1 MLAVAFVLVATAN
14 GAGYRYGVSDQ
25 SFYIPVVV
33 RALDPAAY
41 PRDSPLIDAQGR
53 LMLSDEVLAAV
64 VRTTGWSLDAVFL
77 GAYLLTAGV
86 LCAGLM
92 LIGSRVYRYTWT
104 SWALVA
110 ALTLRHRITR
120 TSANS
125 IEPYYHPRALAF
137 GVGLLAVAA
146 LLRRRSWLA
155 VALVATVAAIHVTTG
170 LWFMVLVGTA
180 LVVQDQWW
188 RKAAVPAALAAAL
201 VCAWLALSGALQ
213 DRLVTM
219 DAVWL
224 QAVATKDS
232 LFASQWPA
240 SAWAANLGL
249 VAALWG
255 ANMMRRRSGQATPQ
269 DAALVWGATA
279 LAALFLVT
287 LPPVSAGVAL
297 FVQLQIPRVFWLI
310 DVVATI
316 YVIGALA
323 ESIPGATARRA
334 AVVAAVLG
342 LVAAGRGAYVMLV
355 ERPDRALFAMHLQ
368 HDAWQDAME
377 WLKRQDRRVHV
388 FADPGHSWKFG
399 TSVRVGAERDVLLE
413 EVKDSALAIYSRDV
427 AARVVERTGAV
438 DDFTALTPEKAR
450 ALAMRY
456 DLDYLIT
463 ATEMPL
469 SEAYRNGTFHVYALR
484 DAGTA
489 AARP

>member
-1 MLAVAFVLVATAN
+1 MLLATAN

-25 SFYIPVVV
+25 AFYIPVVV

-41 PRDSPLIDAQGR
+41 PRDSAVIDAQGQ
-53 LMLSDEVLAAV
+53 LMLSDEILAAV
-64 VRTTGWSLDAVFL
+64 VRSTGWPLDAVFL

-92 LIGSRVYRYTWT
+92 LTGSRVYRYTWT
-104 SWALVA
+104 SWALLA

-125 IEPYYHPRALAF
+125 IEPYYHPRTLAF

-146 LLRRRSWLA
+146 VLRSRAWLA
-155 VALVATVAAIHVTTG
+155 VALVATAAAIHVTTG

-180 LVVQDQWW
+180 LVVQDRWW
-188 RKAAVPAALAAAL
+188 RRVAAPAALVGALAAG
-201 VCAWLALSGALQ
+201 WLLLSGVLHGRFA
-213 DRLVTM
+213 TM

-232 LFASQWPA
+232 LFASQWPV
-240 SAWAANLGL
+240 SAWTANLGL
-249 VAALWG
+249 VAALWV
-255 ANMMRRRSGQATPQ
+255 AHLVRRRAHRATPQ

-287 LPPVSAGVAL
+287 LPLASAGVAF

-316 YVIGALA
+316 YVVGALA
-323 ESIPGATARRA
+323 EGVPGATARRA
-334 AVVAAVLG
+334 ATVAATLAVL
-342 LVAAGRGAYVMLV
+342 ATGRGLYVMLV
-355 ERPDRALFAMHLQ
+355 EQPGRPLFAMRLEQ
-368 HDAWQDAME
+368 DAWQDAMD

-399 TSVRVGAERDVLLE
+399 TSVRVSAERDVLLE

-427 AARVVERTGAV
+427 AARVMDRTMAV
-438 DDFTALTPEKAR
+438 DDFMALTPEKAH

-456 DLDYLIT
+456 DLDYLVT
-463 ATEMPL
+463 ATAMPL
-469 SEAYRNGTFHVYALR
+469 PEAYRNETFHVYALHA
-484 DAGTA
+484 DTA
-489 AARP
+489 SARR

>member
-1 MLAVAFVLVATAN
+1 MAFVLVATAN

-25 SFYIPVVV
+25 AFYIPVVV

-41 PRDSPLIDAQGR
+41 PRDSSLIDAQGR
-53 LMLSDEVLAAV
+53 LMLSDEVLATV
-64 VRTTGWSLDAVFL
+64 VRTTGLPLDAVFL
-77 GAYLLTAGV
+77 VAYLLTAGV

-92 LIGSRVYRYTWT
+92 LVGSRVYQYRWT
-104 SWALVA
+104 SWALLA
-110 ALTLRHRITR
+110 AFTVRHRITR

-146 LLRRRSWLA
+146 LLRNRTWLA
-155 VALVATVAAIHVTTG
+155 VALVGTAAAIHVTTG

-180 LVVQDQWW
+180 LVVQDRWW
-188 RKAAVPAALAAAL
+188 RTVAAPVALAGAL
-201 VCAWLALSGALQ
+201 VAGWLAFGGVMQGRFA
-213 DRLVTM
+213 TM

-232 LFASQWPA
+232 LFASQWPP

-249 VAALWG
+249 VAALWV
-255 ANMMRRRSGQATPQ
+255 AHEVRRRAGRTTPQ
-269 DAALVWGATA
+269 DTALVWGATA
-279 LAALFLVT
+279 LSALFLVT
-287 LPPVSAGVAL
+287 LPLVSAGVAF

-316 YVIGALA
+316 YVVGALA
-323 ESIPGATARRA
+323 EGVPGATARRA
-334 AVVAAVLG
+334 AAVAAV
-342 LVAAGRGAYVMLV
+342 VAVAAAGRGLYVMLV
-355 ERPDRALFAMHLQ
+355 ERPGRPLFTMHLED
-368 HDAWQDAME
+368 DAWQDAMN

-399 TSVRVGAERDVLLE
+399 TSVRVSAERDVLLE

-427 AARVVERTGAV
+427 AARVMDRTMAV
-438 DDFTALTPEKAR
+438 DDFTALTAEKAR
-450 ALAMRY
+450 AMAMRY
-456 DLDYLIT
+456 DLDYLVT

-469 SEAYRNGTFHVYALR
+469 PEAYRNDRFHVYALR
-484 DAGTA
+484 DAA
-489 AARP
+489 VPP

>member
-1 MLAVAFVLVATAN
+1 VAFALVATAN

-25 SFYIPVVV
+25 AFYIPVVV

-41 PRDSPLIDAQGR
+41 PRDSALIDAQGR
-53 LMLSDEVLAAV
+53 LMLSDEVLATV
-64 VRTTGWSLDAVFL
+64 VRTTGWPLDAVFL
-77 GAYLLTAGV
+77 AAYLLTAGV

-92 LIGSRVYRYTWT
+92 LVGSRVYQYPWT
-104 SWALVA
+104 SWALLA

-125 IEPYYHPRALAF
+125 IEPYYHPRTLAF
-137 GVGLLAVAA
+137 AVGLLAVAA
-146 LLRRRSWLA
+146 LLRSRSGLA
-155 VALVATVAAIHVTTG
+155 VALVATAAAIHVTTG
-170 LWFMVLVGTA
+170 LWLMVLVGTA
-180 LVVQDQWW
+180 LVVQDRWW
-188 RKAAVPAALAAAL
+188 RKVAAPVALTGALAAG
-201 VCAWLALSGALQ
+201 WLRLSGVLQ
-213 DRLVTM
+213 DRFTTM

-232 LFASQWPA
+232 LFASQWPLA
-240 SAWAANLGL
+240 AWAANLGL
-249 VAALWG
+249 VAVLWG
-255 ANMMRRRSGQATPQ
+255 AHALRRRSGRATPQ

-287 LPPVSAGVAL
+287 LPLVSAGVAF

-323 ESIPGATARRA
+323 EGTSGGTARRA
-334 AVVAAVLG
+334 AAVAAVLG
-342 LVAAGRGAYVMLV
+342 LLAAGRGLYVMLV
-355 ERPDRALFAMHLQ
+355 ERPDRPLFAMHLQ
-368 HDAWQDAME
+368 DDAWQDAME

-399 TSVRVGAERDVLLE
+399 NSVRVGAERDVLLE

-427 AARVVERTGAV
+427 AARVMDRTMAV
-438 DDFTALTPEKAR
+438 DDFTVLTPEKAR

-456 DLDYLIT
+456 DLDYLVT

-469 SEAYRNGTFHVYALR
+469 PEAYRNDTFHVYTLR
-484 DAGTA
+484 DMAP
-489 AARP
+489 ARP

>member
-1 MLAVAFVLVATAN
+1 MATAN

-25 SFYIPVVV
+25 AFYIPVVV

-41 PRDSPLIDAQGR
+41 PRDSALIDAQGQ
-53 LMLSDEVLAAV
+53 LMLSDEVLATV
-64 VRTTGWSLDAVFL
+64 VRTTGWPLDAVFL
-77 GAYLLTAGV
+77 AAYLLAAGV

-92 LIGSRVYRYTWT
+92 LIGSRVYQYTWT
-104 SWALVA
+104 SWALLA

-146 LLRRRSWLA
+146 LLRNRSWLA
-155 VALVATVAAIHVTTG
+155 VALVGTAAAIHVTTG

-180 LVVQDQWW
+180 LVVQDRWW
-188 RKAAVPAALAAAL
+188 RKVAAPVALTGALAAGWL
-201 VCAWLALSGALQ
+201 VLSGVLQ
-213 DRLVTM
+213 DRFTTM

-232 LFASQWPA
+232 LFASQWPL

-249 VAALWG
+249 VAVLWG
-255 ANMMRRRSGQATPQ
+255 AHAVRRRSGRGARAGATPQ

-287 LPPVSAGVAL
+287 LPLASAGVAF

-310 DVVATI
+310 DVGATI

-323 ESIPGATARRA
+323 EGGSGGTARRA
-334 AVVAAVLG
+334 AAVAAVLG
-342 LVAAGRGAYVMLV
+342 LLAAGRGLYVMLV
-355 ERPDRALFAMHLQ
+355 ERPGRALFAMHLQ
-368 HDAWQDAME
+368 DDAWQDAME

-399 TSVRVGAERDVLLE
+399 TSVRIGAERDVLLE

-427 AARVVERTGAV
+427 AARVMDRTMAV
-438 DDFTALTPEKAR
+438 DDFTRLTPEKAR

-456 DLDYLIT
+456 DLDYLVT

-469 SEAYRNGTFHVYALR
+469 PEAYRNGTFHVYALR
-484 DAGTA
+484 DAGGTA
-489 AARP
+489 PRP